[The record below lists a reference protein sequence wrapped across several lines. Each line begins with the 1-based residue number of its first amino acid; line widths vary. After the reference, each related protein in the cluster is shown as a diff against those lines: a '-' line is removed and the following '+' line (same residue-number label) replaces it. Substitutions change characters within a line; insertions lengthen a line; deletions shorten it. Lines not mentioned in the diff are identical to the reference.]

1 MALLTKS
8 LTIFVIDNLNLF
20 KLLELSVLLDLIKRE
35 LRVLCIVQRI
45 HLRLQNSGE
54 NLQLSSIFKAMPQ
67 QRKIK

>member
-1 MALLTKS
+1 M
-8 LTIFVIDNLNLF
+8 
-20 KLLELSVLLDLIKRE
+20 LLDLIKRE